1 MSYKEG
7 MIPCEECG
15 NWIYPDD
22 EECPFCGYKRR
33 KKR

>member
-1 MSYKEG
+1 MSDKEG

-22 EECPFCGYKRR
+22 EECPVCGHEKEET
-33 KKR
+33 

>member
-15 NWIYPDD
+15 NWIYPD
-22 EECPFCGYKRR
+22 EECPFCGHKRR
-33 KKR
+33 KNK